1 MSSREDEDDALV
13 ARVARGDETACR
25 RLLDRH
31 LGPVVAFAARILGDA
46 VEAEDVAQESFLAL
60 WRRASRWRP
69 GEARVSTW
77 LHRVAKNACIDRLRR
92 RREVALEV
100 AGDPRDPM
108 VDPGADPGAEFERR
122 ERAAIVAGAI
132 AVLPER
138 QRIALVLAYYQDL
151 GNIEA
156 AAVMEIGVEA
166 LESLLARARR
176 RLREELASRRPE
188 LLGEP

>member
-1 MSSREDEDDALV
+1 MSTREDEDDALV

-46 VEAEDVAQESFLAL
+46 VEAEDVAQESILAL
-60 WRRASRWRP
+60 WLRASRWRP

-92 RREVALEV
+92 RREVALEA

-108 VDPGADPGAEFERR
+108 VDPGAGAEFERR
-122 ERAAIVAGAI
+122 ERAAIVARAI

>member
-92 RREVALEV
+92 RREVALEA
-100 AGDPRDPM
+100 AGDPIDP
-108 VDPGADPGAEFERR
+108 VADPGAELEARQ
-122 ERAAIVAGAI
+122 RAVIVAGAI